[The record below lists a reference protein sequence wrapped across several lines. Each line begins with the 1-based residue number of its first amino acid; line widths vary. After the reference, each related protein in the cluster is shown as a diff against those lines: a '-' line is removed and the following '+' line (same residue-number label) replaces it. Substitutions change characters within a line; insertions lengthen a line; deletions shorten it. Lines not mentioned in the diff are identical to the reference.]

1 MKLHQL
7 SIFLENRPGQL
18 RAPSEALARE
28 GLDILAMSLAD
39 TAKFGILRIV
49 VKEWE
54 RARQVLESVGAVVN
68 VSEVVPVEVDH
79 RPGGLAAALAAIDD
93 AGLGI
98 EYMYAFAA
106 ATGTGKTA
114 IVFRFEDPDRASA
127 ALAARGLRVL
137 DAGQLLERPE
147 G

>member
-1 MKLHQL
+1 VKLHQL

-39 TAKFGILRIV
+39 TAQFGILRIV

-68 VSEVVPVEVDH
+68 VSEVVP
-79 RPGGLAAALAAIDD
+79 
-93 AGLGI
+93 
-98 EYMYAFAA
+98 
-106 ATGTGKTA
+106 GKAA